1 MTAHW
6 KESRKTRLL
15 LLALLAVSTT
25 ASAVVIRHDLDD
37 AQYRVPASELPALV
51 DMPGEGHG
59 VLIAPQWVVTAAHA
73 VTWQTEIKDVVINGV
88 PRDVER
94 LVIHPAY
101 VKPPQ
106 ALIDQVMATGD
117 ATLLRVLLASSD
129 DIALLKLKQPVTDVT
144 PVALYKGDDEMGQV
158 VKIVGKGATGNGERG
173 YDAHASHRTE
183 LRRAFNK
190 ITSADGRWFCYVFD
204 AAPSALPLEGMTGN
218 GDSGGAVLIQVKDQ
232 WVLAGLPSW
241 ATAQGDVRT
250 LRLGLYGQTGCN
262 VRISHYVD
270 WIERTMSAQPQSGG

>member
-1 MTAHW
+1 MTAPW

-15 LLALLAVSTT
+15 LLAMLAVSST
-25 ASAVVIRHDLDD
+25 ASAIVIRHDVDD
-37 AQYRVPASELPALV
+37 AQYRVPASDLPALV

-59 VLIAPQWVVTAAHA
+59 VLIAPEWVVTAAHA
-73 VTWQTEIKDVVINGV
+73 VTWQTEIKEVVINGV
-88 PRDVER
+88 SRHVER
-94 LVIHPAY
+94 MVLHPGY

-129 DIALLKLKQPVTDVT
+129 DIALLKLQQPVTDVA
-144 PVALYKGDDEMGQV
+144 PVALYERDDEMGQV
-158 VKIVGKGATGNGERG
+158 AKIVGKGATGNGESG
-173 YDAHASHRTE
+173 YDAHTSHRTE
-183 LRRAFNK
+183 LRRAFNT

-204 AAPSALPLEGMTGN
+204 AAPSALPLEGITGN

-250 LRLGLYGQTGCN
+250 LRMGLYGQTSCN
-262 VRISHYVD
+262 VRISHYAD
-270 WIERTMSAQPQSGG
+270 WIERNMSSQAGG